1 MVLRE
6 EKTRGLGPPEIYT
19 LGLSFLSAD
28 RMHPFLAVYNLQP
41 LKVHPLVF
49 APGVPIIAQVV
60 GTERYTSGSKVTG
73 LHEGRG

>member
-1 MVLRE
+1 
-6 EKTRGLGPPEIYT
+6 
-19 LGLSFLSAD
+19 
-28 RMHPFLAVYNLQP
+28 MHPFLAVYNLQP